1 LHHAAIIAF
10 PRNAN
15 AARTVPSQGIA
26 TRHEKRHEKH
36 HDAGG
41 LQDQPGGGNA

>member
-10 PRNAN
+10 PRNEN
-15 AARTVPSQGIA
+15 ATRTMPSQGIA
-26 TRHEKRHEKH
+26 TRREKRHEKR

-41 LQDQPGGGNA
+41 LQDPPGGGNA